1 MVEMKMIYEGELR
14 CSASHGPSGRTLI
27 TDAPIDNHGKGES
40 FSPTDLLATAL
51 GTCMLTYIG
60 LTADKHGWDVRG
72 TKLTVK
78 KEMVADPLRRVGRL
92 IIDIVLNAYYDDG
105 QIKIMTTAV
114 TMCPV
119 RLSISEQ
126 IQVPVTFIQR

>member
-14 CSASHGPSGRTLI
+14 CSVSHGPSGKTLI
-27 TDAPIDNHGKGES
+27 TDAPVDNHGRGES

-51 GTCMLTYIG
+51 GSCMLTYIG

-72 TKLTVK
+72 TRLTVK
-78 KEMVADPLRRVGRL
+78 KEMIADPLRRVGRL
-92 IIDIVLNAYYDDG
+92 IIDITLNAPFDDG
-105 QIKIMTTAV
+105 QIKILTTAV

-119 RLSISEQ
+119 RLSISEK
-126 IQVPVTFIQR
+126 IQVPITFV

>member
-14 CSASHGPSGRTLI
+14 CSASHGPSGKTLI

-72 TKLTVK
+72 TKRTVK

-92 IIDIVLNAYYDDG
+92 IIDIVLNAHYDDG

-126 IQVPVTFIQR
+126 IQVSVTFVQR

>member
-14 CSASHGPSGRTLI
+14 CSASHGPSGKTLI

-40 FSPTDLLATAL
+40 FSPIDLLATAL

-92 IIDIVLNAYYDDG
+92 IIDIVLNAHYDDG

-126 IQVPVTFIQR
+126 IQVSVTFVQR